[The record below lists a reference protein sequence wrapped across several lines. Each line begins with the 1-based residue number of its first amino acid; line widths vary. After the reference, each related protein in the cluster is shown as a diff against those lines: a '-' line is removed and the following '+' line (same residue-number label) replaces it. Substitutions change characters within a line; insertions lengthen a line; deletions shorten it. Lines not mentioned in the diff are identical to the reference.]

1 MTRAEPLG
9 FAAGLRWV
17 GSGFL
22 LIWQRPLLWLLLTA
36 TLFASALVTT
46 LLPGVGNLLLYL
58 LSPTVLGVL
67 LLVCH
72 QLAGESP
79 ALQPVRDALADR
91 FSPLLGL
98 GLAYTAMQLGLLL
111 LLGASVPGLFDG
123 IASGKAPPMTT
134 GPTRDALPMLLLV
147 LLLSIPATLL
157 MWFSPALVV
166 FRRMAAWPAMR
177 YSLAACLFHWRA
189 LLANGVAVFFLLLL
203 ASLPAMLGLL
213 IWVPLMIATLYCAY
227 VGIFGLPGGTAGDPD
242 PAGAD
247 PVGDDATRRG
257 DLS

>member
-1 MTRAEPLG
+1 M
-9 FAAGLRWV
+9 WQV
-17 GSGFL
+17 GGA
-22 LIWQRPLLWLLLTA
+22 LLLAGSAAMACMGWSTA
-36 TLFASALVTT
+36 L
-46 LLPGVGNLLLYL
+46 
-58 LSPTVLGVL
+58 LGVL

-79 ALQPVRDALADR
+79 ALEPVRDALADR

-98 GLAYTAMQLGLLL
+98 GLGYTAMQLGLLL

-123 IASGKAPPMTT
+123 IASGKVPPVTT

-147 LLLSIPATLL
+147 LLLSVPATLL

-189 LLANGVAVFFLLLL
+189 LLANGVAIFVLLLL

-227 VGIFGLPGGTAGDPD
+227 VAIFGLPGGTAGDPD
-242 PAGAD
+242 RAGAD
-247 PVGDDATRRG
+247 AVGDDAARGG